1 MIKDESIKSNVSSE
15 RNAAANSSFFSRL
28 FRMKSMSSA
37 GERLDLAIDDGKED
51 TQEACLL
58 ADNADADSGY
68 KRTLS
73 AYDLVSI
80 FCIRQTLLTRA
91 VPCF

>member
-1 MIKDESIKSNVSSE
+1 
-15 RNAAANSSFFSRL
+15 
-28 FRMKSMSSA
+28 MKSMSSA
-37 GERLDLAIDDGKED
+37 GERLDLAIDDGKEG

-58 ADNADADSGY
+58 TDNADADSGY

-73 AYDLVSI
+73 AYDLVSM
-80 FCIRQTLLTRA
+80 FCIRQTLLTRV